1 MSATREPEP
10 QPAVLPELEHL
21 LVRAARRRGARR
33 VPRRRWVL
41 AVAIGTLVLTAAAAA
56 ATGVFDV
63 ASGTTAHGT
72 FTVGRRPV
80 PASGPGESRQGTVC
94 LQLTYGGR
102 GGGSSFGC
110 GRAPSPAH
118 PFGLLIADPLAEGL
132 HEEVVYGLVGA
143 DIARI
148 SVLGDGDR
156 HTDASTTRKEGLP
169 GRFFAVVVPHRGRIA
184 VVGYGADGEVR
195 ARIGSLATPSHPP
208 HSKAEAIAQGNPAGF
223 APTLEPPPMT
233 FEGRRISPAEVTRLG
248 LSCAIWRNVARC
260 FRTGEGPEAAGK
272 RLREAEA
279 GR

>member
-10 QPAVLPELEHL
+10 RPAVLPELEQL
-21 LVRAARRRGARR
+21 LVRAARRRATRR

-41 AVAIGTLVLTAAAAA
+41 AVAIGALVLAAAAAA
-56 ATGVFDV
+56 ATRVFDV
-63 ASGTTAHGT
+63 ASGTTPHGT
-72 FTVGRRPV
+72 FTVARRPV
-80 PASGPGESRQGTVC
+80 SAPGVGGPRQGAVC
-94 LQLTYGGR
+94 LQLTYGGP
-102 GGGSSFGC
+102 GGGSSYGC

-148 SVLGDGDR
+148 AVLGDGGR
-156 HTDASTTRKEGLP
+156 HTFASTTSKEGLP
-169 GRFFAVVVPHRGRIA
+169 GRFFAVVVPHRGRVE
-184 VVGYGADGEVR
+184 VVGYGADGKAR

-208 HSKAEAIAQGNPAGF
+208 HSKAEAIAQGDPAGF

-233 FEGRRISPAEVTRLG
+233 FEGRRISSAEVTRLG
-248 LSCAIWRNVARC
+248 LSCAIRRNVARC
-260 FRTGEGPEAAGK
+260 FRTGEGPAAAGG